1 MEDVADSV
9 KGKANEVEIEIS
21 SVSGAIHDHPTPPRP
36 CDLVCAFSNLENDE
50 EASNRRSKSL
60 TKLCGL
66 MIVYMIVMFVEVVGG
81 IKANSLAVLADAGH
95 LLTDIVGLSVS
106 LFAVWASS
114 WKATSQ
120 YSFAFNR
127 LEVLGALLSVQLIWL
142 VSGLLL
148 YEAVDRIRHE
158 SEMVNGK
165 LMFYIAAFG
174 FIVNFIMVTWL
185 GHDHSHHGC
194 DHADHHHHHHH
205 HYHRHDDEGEE
216 EELRALAAK
225 EDHETNLSV
234 STPSAKAKILNIN
247 LQGAYLHVMADLI
260 QSVGVMIAGA
270 IIWVAPQWKVLDLM
284 STLIFSVLV
293 LCTTLSLLKN
303 VFCVLMEGTP
313 RGIDVESLEDG
324 LKRIEGVHDVHDLHV
339 WAITPDKIALSCHVV
354 AESGVSSGKIVQSIR
369 VYCERTYSIHHVT
382 VQVE

>member
-1 MEDVADSV
+1 MEDLADSIE
-9 KGKANEVEIEIS
+9 GKANQVEIEIS
-21 SVSGAIHDHPTPPRP
+21 CVSGAIHDHPTPLQP
-36 CDLVCAFSNLENDE
+36 CDLVCAFSKLDNDE

-60 TKLCGL
+60 RKLCGL
-66 MIVYMIVMFVEVVGG
+66 MILYMIVMLVEVIGG

-127 LEVLGALLSVQLIWL
+127 LEVLGALVSVQLIWL

-148 YEAVDRIRHE
+148 YEAVDRILHK
-158 SEMVNGK
+158 SETVNGK
-165 LMFYIAAFG
+165 LMFCVAAFG

-194 DHADHHHHHHH
+194 DHHHDHHHHHHH
-205 HYHRHDDEGEE
+205 GEGEE
-216 EELRALAAK
+216 EELCALAAK
-225 EDHETNLSV
+225 EDHETNLPV
-234 STPSAKAKILNIN
+234 STLTVKAKILNIN

-270 IIWVAPQWKVLDLM
+270 IIWVAPQWQVVDLM

-293 LCTTLSLLKN
+293 LSTTLSLLKN

-313 RGIDVESLEDG
+313 RGIDVESLTDG

-339 WAITPDKIALSCHVV
+339 WAITLDKIAMSCHVV
-354 AESGVSSGKIVQSIR
+354 AESGISSGEMVQSIR
-369 VYCERTYSIHHVT
+369 AYCERTYSIHHVT

>member
-1 MEDVADSV
+1 MEDPADPV
-9 KGKANEVEIEIS
+9 KGNANQVEIEIS
-21 SVSGAIHDHPTPPRP
+21 HVSRAVHDHPTPPRP
-36 CDLVCAFSNLENDE
+36 CDLVCAFSKLENDE
-50 EASNRRSKSL
+50 EAYNRRSKSL

-66 MIVYMIVMFVEVVGG
+66 MILYMIVMLVEVVGG

-106 LFAVWASS
+106 LFAVWASN

-120 YSFAFNR
+120 YTFAFNR

-148 YEAVDRIRHE
+148 YEAVDRIHKPKT
-158 SEMVNGK
+158 VNGK

-194 DHADHHHHHHH
+194 DHAHHDHE
-205 HYHRHDDEGEE
+205 HDGEVEE
-216 EELRALAAK
+216 EEMCALTAK
-225 EDHETNLSV
+225 EDHETNLPV

-270 IIWVAPQWKVLDLM
+270 IIWVAPQWYMVDLM

-293 LCTTLSLLKN
+293 LSTTLSLLKN
-303 VFCVLMEGTP
+303 VFCILMEGTP
-313 RGIDVESLEDG
+313 GGIDVESLADG
-324 LKRIEGVHDVHDLHV
+324 LKRMKGVRQVHDLHV
-339 WAITPDKIALSCHVV
+339 WAITLDKVALSCHVV
-354 AESGVSSGKIVQSIR
+354 AESGVYSGEIVHNIR
-369 VYCERTYSIHHVT
+369 LYCERTYSIHHVT

>member
-1 MEDVADSV
+1 MEDPADSV
-9 KGKANEVEIEIS
+9 KGKANQVEIEIS
-21 SVSGAIHDHPTPPRP
+21 FVSGAIHDHPTPLRP
-36 CDLVCAFSNLENDE
+36 CDLVCAFSKLENDE

-66 MIVYMIVMFVEVVGG
+66 MILYMIVMLVEVVGG
-81 IKANSLAVLADAGH
+81 IKANSLAVLTDAGH

-114 WKATSQ
+114 WNATSQ

-127 LEVLGALLSVQLIWL
+127 LEVLGALFSVQLIWL

-148 YEAVDRIRHE
+148 YKAVDRILHK

-174 FIVNFIMVTWL
+174 IIVNLIMVMWL

-194 DHADHHHHHHH
+194 DHADHDHE
-205 HYHRHDDEGEE
+205 HDGEGEE
-216 EELRALAAK
+216 EELCALTAR
-225 EDHETNLSV
+225 EDHGTNLPV

-247 LQGAYLHVMADLI
+247 LLGSYLHVMADLI

-270 IIWVAPQWKVLDLM
+270 IIWVAPQWQVVDLM

-293 LCTTLSLLKN
+293 LSTTLSLLKN
-303 VFCVLMEGTP
+303 VFRVLMEGTP
-313 RGIDVESLEDG
+313 GGIDVESLADG
-324 LKRIEGVHDVHDLHV
+324 LKRIRGVHDVHDLHV
-339 WAITPDKIALSCHVV
+339 WAITLGKIALSCHVV
-354 AESGVSSGKIVQSIR
+354 AESGVSSGEIVHDIR